1 MADKYVMN
9 NKKTDHSSAF
19 GLNPE
24 EFDAKIVE
32 NERKRKLFKQRL
44 RELLL
49 ESPSDLEIRFR
60 DAINELKDMKEE
72 FGIK

>member
-24 EFDAKIVE
+24 EFDAKIAE

-49 ESPSDLEIRFR
+49 ESPSELEMRFR

-72 FGIK
+72 FNTK

>member
-19 GLNPE
+19 GLNQ
-24 EFDAKIVE
+24 EFDAKIAE

-49 ESPSDLEIRFR
+49 ESPSELEMRFR

-72 FGIK
+72 FNIK

>member
-24 EFDAKIVE
+24 EFDAKIAE

-49 ESPSDLEIRFR
+49 ESPSELEMRFR
-60 DAINELKDMKEE
+60 YAINELKDMKEE
-72 FGIK
+72 FNIK

>member
-19 GLNPE
+19 GLNPV
-24 EFDAKIVE
+24 EFDAKIAE

-49 ESPSDLEIRFR
+49 ESPSELEMRFR

-72 FGIK
+72 FNIK

>member
-9 NKKTDHSSAF
+9 NKKTDHSSVF

-24 EFDAKIVE
+24 EFDAKIAE
-32 NERKRKLFKQRL
+32 NERKRKLFEQRL

-49 ESPSDLEIRFR
+49 ESPSELEMRFR

-72 FGIK
+72 FNIK

>member
-24 EFDAKIVE
+24 EFDAKIAE

-49 ESPSDLEIRFR
+49 ESPSDLEMRFR
-60 DAINELKDMKEE
+60 EAINELKNMKEE
-72 FGIK
+72 FSIK

>member
-24 EFDAKIVE
+24 EFDAKIAE

-49 ESPSDLEIRFR
+49 ESPSELEMRFR
-60 DAINELKDMKEE
+60 DAINGLKDMKEE
-72 FGIK
+72 FNIK

>member
-24 EFDAKIVE
+24 EFDAKIAE

-44 RELLL
+44 RKLLL
-49 ESPSDLEIRFR
+49 ESPSELEMRFR

-72 FGIK
+72 FNIK

>member
-24 EFDAKIVE
+24 EFDAKIAE

-44 RELLL
+44 TLY
-49 ESPSDLEIRFR
+49 EI
-60 DAINELKDMKEE
+60 N
-72 FGIK
+72 

>member
-9 NKKTDHSSAF
+9 KKKTDHSSAF

-24 EFDAKIVE
+24 EFDTKIAE